1 MIEELVPDP
10 EDLPG
15 DMMWKRFAI
24 FDHTA
29 NALCGMVTRGG
40 IEPPTLRFS
49 VACYISEIK

>member
-1 MIEELVPDP
+1 VIEELVPDT

-29 NALCGMVTRGG
+29 NALCGMVPRGG
-40 IEPPTLRFS
+40 LPFFNERN
-49 VACYISEIK
+49 